1 MPSWQGNCFFL
12 TEMVNE
18 YLLRMM
24 NGEKS
29 EYLFISESQAFNLKL
44 HLSNSIW
51 KEINTSLLIMTLK
64 LYYQLMQRK
73 LLEIILVIKILNTHH
88 EIYGL
93 ILGE

>member
-1 MPSWQGNCFFL
+1 
-12 TEMVNE
+12 MVNE

-93 ILGE
+93 ILGV

>member
-1 MPSWQGNCFFL
+1 
-12 TEMVNE
+12 MVNE

-73 LLEIILVIKILNTHH
+73 LLEIIWVIKILNTHH